1 MKDRK
6 LSSAQTASDLS
17 KLDPKKAY
25 EEHCLQELRLSGYRI
40 TMPRI
45 QVIRALSDTTVALS
59 AYAIHER
66 IMDSGGRIDVVSV
79 YRILA
84 TLQTVGVIHHIGLV
98 DGYFPCRIGDCPNK
112 RTLVLVADD
121 TNFVYELSLSQTAI
135 SEIEAAARNAGYDA
149 ETIKIELRGVKSR
162 RQ

>member
-6 LSSAQTASDLS
+6 LSSNKSAVVPT
-17 KLDPKKAY
+17 KLDPKKVY
-25 EEHCLQELRLSGYRI
+25 EEHCLQELRAAGYRI

-45 QVIRALSDTTVALS
+45 QVIRALADASEALS

-66 IMDSGGRIDVVSV
+66 IMSSGGRIDVVSV

-84 TLQTVGVIHHIGLV
+84 TLQQVGLIHHIGIV

-121 TNFVYELSLSQTAI
+121 TKNVYELPLSQSAVA
-135 SEIEAAARNAGYDA
+135 EIEAAATTAGYRAD
-149 ETIKIELRGVKSR
+149 TIKIEVNGVKIGR
-162 RQ
+162 K